1 MERIKAIKKIK
12 NNYRKMDKEDS
23 AKKFA
28 ENAWYSFMNPSLVR
42 NLNRYQQTIRFKG
55 YQLSFEKELKKL
67 ESQLDFLTIE
77 RFSRKIKALVE
88 KYTDKILFYM

>member
-1 MERIKAIKKIK
+1 MEKIKGIKAIKK
-12 NNYRKMDKEDS
+12 NYRKMNKEDS

-42 NLNRYQQTIRFKG
+42 NLNRYQQTLKFKG

-88 KYTDKILFYM
+88 KYTNKILFYM